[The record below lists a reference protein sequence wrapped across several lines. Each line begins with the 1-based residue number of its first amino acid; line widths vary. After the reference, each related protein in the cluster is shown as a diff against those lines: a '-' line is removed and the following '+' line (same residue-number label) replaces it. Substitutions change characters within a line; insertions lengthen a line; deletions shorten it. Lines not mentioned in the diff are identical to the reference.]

1 MVRFVRRFPGA
12 VFVMPRD
19 WSVGDK
25 AWIWTHLEVLA
36 LVSSA
41 DEDEIPA
48 KWRNK
53 LFEKSHIKALSVDH
67 FHSME

>member
-12 VFVMPRD
+12 AFVMPRN

-25 AWIWTHLEVLA
+25 AWISTYLDVLA
-36 LVSSA
+36 FVSSA
-41 DEDEIPA
+41 DEDGIPA

-53 LFEKSHIKALSVDH
+53 LFETLHIKGTSFDH
-67 FHSME
+67 FYLME